1 MTKQQYLEV
10 KNELKLL
17 AQVIKFK
24 KHNHRASVSQSM
36 GGNKKEWPEPKEVIE
51 FTHGLYY
58 ATYEYRHKHIVMSL
72 MRGKTREQ
80 IEKPKEDNKPNEAY
94 IKKLL
99 EEYATVE
106 QTVCVSS

>member
-24 KHNHRASVSQSM
+24 KHNLRASTSQHM
-36 GGNKKEWPEPKEVIE
+36 GGSKKEWPEPESIQKYE
-51 FTHGLYY
+51 HSLYY
-58 ATYEYRHKHIVMSL
+58 ALFQYRHKHIVMSF

-80 IEKPKEDNKPNEAY
+80 IEKPKENNKPNEAY